1 MDFFVS
7 NCTQKNG
14 SKIKD
19 RKHTALVKLKMY
31 ILHLFLKKEIYDFI
45 PKKFKII
52 KFEEHMYI
60 DKIKNDVLHGEFD
73 IIARLKNNKFT
84 KGKPYSPHIA

>member
-19 RKHTALVKLKMY
+19 RKHAALVKLKIY
-31 ILHLFLKKEIYDFI
+31 ILHLFLKKICHFI
-45 PKKFKII
+45 PK
-52 KFEEHMYI
+52 
-60 DKIKNDVLHGEFD
+60 N
-73 IIARLKNNKFT
+73 LKLLNLKSICT
-84 KGKPYSPHIA
+84 